1 LRNIKKPN
9 SRLFNWSLRLSQY
22 DFNVEYRPGRL
33 NQEADC
39 LSRNPFQEKDYQI
52 NLLDIKELE
61 EDSAKIRP
69 PKHFMKKGNLIIQK
83 KHTLPKIY
91 VPSTLQHKLIEK
103 AHENFGHIGT
113 QKMMNLLS
121 PYYIWPSINKDVAT
135 YCRSCEICI
144 RNKTP

>member
-91 VPSTLQHKLIEK
+91 VPSPLQHKLIEK
-103 AHENFGHIGT
+103 SGILAL
-113 QKMMNLLS
+113 K
-121 PYYIWPSINKDVAT
+121 K
-135 YCRSCEICI
+135 
-144 RNKTP
+144 